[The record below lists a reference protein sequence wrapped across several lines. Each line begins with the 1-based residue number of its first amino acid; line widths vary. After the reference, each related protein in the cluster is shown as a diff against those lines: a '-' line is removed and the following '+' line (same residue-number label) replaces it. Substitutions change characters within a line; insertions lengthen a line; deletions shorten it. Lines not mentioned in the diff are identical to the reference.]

1 MRKYESHVN
10 YFYHDIFIFTYSAH
24 KFTWINFFP
33 SDSQSSSD
41 SASDSASD
49 SGVSCKYRLLKVAQ
63 DQTLGVK
70 IHPGETHKQF

>member
-10 YFYHDIFIFTYSAH
+10 YFYHDIVNFTYSTH

-41 SASDSASD
+41 SASDS
-49 SGVSCKYRLLKVAQ
+49 GVSCKYRLLKVAQ
-63 DQTLGVK
+63 VQTVGVK